1 MRLTLRRI
9 NETYFRVATESQ
21 PLLVE
26 LGPVEVSSVDL
37 ADGGV
42 GRLVLEVCNEL
53 AASKSYARLVSIDR
67 TLQQALASDE
77 EKANRRGVLMPI
89 FRPPSYVPAGPR
101 LTAQVLATTR
111 CFQQQQG
118 ERRPRHQEACNIDK
132 LVVSCRAR
140 VMLDIVGLRCCGN
153 TIWMYDV
160 AVSSVL
166 LTPAIPTTPAAA
178 VDAPAAAVDAPAMAS
193 SCQDATT
200 DDARALKEQPNQEQC
215 PFSNDAT
222 AQMDSFMPEEESEW
236 EVPDVPS

>member
-26 LGPVEVSSVDL
+26 LGPVEVSSVEL

-77 EKANRRGVLMPI
+77 ERANRRGVLLPI

-118 ERRPRHQEACNIDK
+118 ERRPKHQEACNIDK

-140 VMLDIVGLRCCGN
+140 VILDIVGLRCCGD

-178 VDAPAAAVDAPAMAS
+178 VVVNAPAMAS
-193 SCQDATT
+193 SCQDAAT
-200 DDARALKEQPNQEQC
+200 DDARALKEQPKQEQC
-215 PFSNDAT
+215 LFSNDTA
-222 AQMDSFMPEEESEW
+222 AQMDSYMPEEESEW
-236 EVPDVPS
+236 EVPDVPA